1 MTQKHTPVPWDIA
14 AHMTY
19 TIADA
24 QGRVIASTRTLSFL
38 NTEEAISNARFIVQA
53 VNAHEDLL
61 AALERLLPEEEWSR
75 LGETNDGSI
84 ICWVCVN
91 TQAEG
96 HAVDCK
102 IGLAR
107 AAIAKASPQAHLT

>member
-1 MTQKHTPVPWDIA
+1 MTQRHTPTPWDIA

-53 VNAHEDLL
+53 VNAHEALL
-61 AALERLLPEEEWSR
+61 AALQVLVVTPHILYYLEA
-75 LGETNDGSI
+75 NDPMALE
-84 ICWVCVN
+84 
-91 TQAEG
+91 Q
-96 HAVDCK
+96 
-102 IGLAR
+102 AR
-107 AAIAKASPQAHLT
+107 AAIAKAKGG